1 MPETIAPNASAS
13 VVPDL
18 AEYNRSLIEACP
30 DPIIAIGAEGQITDT
45 NRAFLTMTGVSREK
59 LIGSD
64 FAGYFTD
71 PELARACHR
80 EAFSRGSTTGYPL
93 AIRHTSGRVT
103 DLLCNAASYGKAP
116 IGGARVVVIAHD
128 VSQQKRREKELAQL
142 HADMMVH
149 SEELKQR
156 ESEIKRINDLYE
168 VLQACNSQQEAYPVI
183 GSVGTELFPKASGA
197 LAVSVS
203 RAHQLETV
211 VEWGTAPRMAAR
223 FQLDDCWAVRRGQ
236 MQEVAKPGA
245 LQACRHFESAPPG
258 PYICLPLSVRGE
270 LLGLLNLRCA
280 PGDPPQP
287 QQLHLL
293 TVLGEVIKLSS
304 PA

>member
-1 MPETIAPNASAS
+1 VPETIAPNASAS

-103 DLLCNAASYGKAP
+103 DCCAMP
-116 IGGARVVVIAHD
+116 PPM
-128 VSQQKRREKELAQL
+128 E
-142 HADMMVH
+142 
-149 SEELKQR
+149 
-156 ESEIKRINDLYE
+156 
-168 VLQACNSQQEAYPVI
+168 
-183 GSVGTELFPKASGA
+183 
-197 LAVSVS
+197 
-203 RAHQLETV
+203 
-211 VEWGTAPRMAAR
+211 
-223 FQLDDCWAVRRGQ
+223 
-236 MQEVAKPGA
+236 
-245 LQACRHFESAPPG
+245 RH
-258 PYICLPLSVRGE
+258 R
-270 LLGLLNLRCA
+270 
-280 PGDPPQP
+280 
-287 QQLHLL
+287 
-293 TVLGEVIKLSS
+293 
-304 PA
+304 